1 MTFPLPDAFLSRMQQ
16 LLPEKSEYE
25 AFIQSYDTDHY
36 QALRVN
42 PLKGDAGT
50 LFSRLD
56 CTLTPVPWCSTGFY
70 YPPQLH
76 PGKSP
81 YHEAGAYYIQEP
93 SAMAPAAYLDA
104 QPGEKIL
111 DLCAAPGGKSTQ
123 IAGSMQGK
131 GLLISNEIH
140 PARARIL
147 AENIERMGISN
158 AIVTNMAPAELAPHF
173 PLFFDRIMVDAP
185 CSGEGMFRKNEEVIT
200 QWSPEN
206 VALCAKRQQEILA
219 QADLMLRP
227 GGRMVYS
234 TCTFSP
240 EEDEQCILQFLDSHP
255 LYRLIQVPLYEGM
268 QHGLIK
274 EAESAI
280 RLWPHKLHGEGHF
293 VAVLQKGETTGDSA
307 KTDSSS
313 YRLSAGD
320 LQLSDNE
327 VILPGKKNKNTGH
340 QVSKKRDR
348 TEQKCAISPDYSL
361 LSAFLQEVLVAPLSG
376 HLTSFGEQ
384 IYLLPDQI
392 SSLQGLKVLRAGLH
406 LGQLSG
412 KRFLPGH
419 ALALS
424 LQPAKVKNYV
434 NLDTSDPQQ
443 LQTAIRF
450 ISGETFPYEG
460 KNGWYLICIDGYSLG
475 WGKLA
480 GSIMKNHYPKG
491 LRKYL

>member
-1 MTFPLPDAFLSRMQQ
+1 MAFPLPEAFLSRMQQ

-25 AFIQSYDTDHY
+25 AFIQSYDKDHY
-36 QALRVN
+36 QALRIN

-50 LFSRLD
+50 LFSHLG

-70 YPPQLH
+70 YPQELH

-123 IAGSMQGK
+123 IAGAMRGQ

-147 AENIERMGISN
+147 SENIERMGIPN
-158 AIVTNMAPAELAPHF
+158 AIVTNMAPAELSSHF

-185 CSGEGMFRKNEEVIT
+185 CSGEGMFRKNDEAIS

-206 VALCAKRQQEILA
+206 VALCAQRQQEILE
-219 QADLMLRP
+219 QADLMLRM

-255 LYRLIQVPLYEGM
+255 LYRLIQVPLYDGM

-274 EAESAI
+274 DAESAI

-293 VAVLQKGETTGDSA
+293 VAVLEKGENIADH
-307 KTDSSS
+307 
-313 YRLSAGD
+313 
-320 LQLSDNE
+320 E
-327 VILPGKKNKNTGH
+327 VILPGKKNKNSGR

-348 TEQKCAISPDYSL
+348 TKSNDAISQDASL
-361 LSAFLQEVLVAPLSG
+361 LSAFLQETLVTPPSG
-376 HLTSFGEQ
+376 QMTAFGEQ
-384 IYLLPDQI
+384 IYLLPDQAP
-392 SSLQGLKVLRAGLH
+392 SLHGLKVLRAGLH

-412 KRFLPGH
+412 KRFIPGH

-424 LQPAKVKNYV
+424 LRPEQVKNYV
-434 NLDTSDPQQ
+434 NLDSSDPQQ
-443 LQTAIRF
+443 LQTTIRF
-450 ISGETFPYEG
+450 LSGETFPYEG

>member
-1 MTFPLPDAFLSRMQQ
+1 MPFPLPEAFLRRMQQ
-16 LLPEKSEYE
+16 LLPDQTEYE
-25 AFIQSYDTDHY
+25 SFIQSYDTDHY
-36 QALRVN
+36 QALRTN
-42 PLKGDAGT
+42 PLKGDADT
-50 LFSRLD
+50 LFSHLG
-56 CTLTPVPWCSTGFY
+56 CMLAPVPWCSTGFY
-70 YPPQLH
+70 YPQELH

-123 IAGSMQGK
+123 IAGAMQEQ

-147 AENIERMGISN
+147 SENIERMGIPN
-158 AIVTNMAPAELAPHF
+158 AIVTNMAPADLSSHF

-185 CSGEGMFRKNEEVIT
+185 CSGEGMFRKNDEAIT

-206 VALCAKRQQEILA
+206 VILCAKRQQEILE
-219 QADLMLRP
+219 QADLMLRM

-240 EEDEQCILQFLDSHP
+240 EEDEQCILQFLDAHP
-255 LYRLIQVPLYEGM
+255 LYRLIQVPLYDGM

-274 EAESAI
+274 EAESTI
-280 RLWPHKLHGEGHF
+280 RLWPHKLRGEGHF
-293 VAVLQKGETTGDSA
+293 VAVLQKGEGDPVP
-307 KTDSSS
+307 
-313 YRLSAGD
+313 
-320 LQLSDNE
+320 SDR
-327 VILPGKKNKNTGH
+327 

-348 TEQKCAISPDYSL
+348 TKSNGTISQDDSL
-361 LSAFLQEVLVAPLSG
+361 LSAFLQETLVTPLSG
-376 HLTSFGEQ
+376 QMTAFGEQ
-384 IYLLPDQI
+384 IYLLPEQAP
-392 SSLQGLKVLRAGLH
+392 SLHGLKVLRAGLH

-412 KRFLPGH
+412 KRFIPGH

-424 LQPAKVKNYV
+424 LRPAQVRNYV
-434 NLDTSDPQQ
+434 NLDGSDPQQ

-450 ISGETFPYEG
+450 IAGETFSYEG

-480 GSIMKNHYPKG
+480 GNIMKNHYPKG
-491 LRKYL
+491 LRKHL

>member
-1 MTFPLPDAFLSRMQQ
+1 MQQ
-16 LLPEKSEYE
+16 LLPEKSDYE

-36 QALRVN
+36 QALRIN
-42 PLKGDAGT
+42 PLKGDADT
-50 LFSRLD
+50 LFSHLG
-56 CTLTPVPWCSTGFY
+56 CTLAPVPWCSTGFY
-70 YPPQLH
+70 YPQELH

-123 IAGSMQGK
+123 IAGAMQGQ

-147 AENIERMGISN
+147 SENIERMGIPN
-158 AIVTNMAPAELAPHF
+158 AIVTNMAPAELSSHF

-185 CSGEGMFRKNEEVIT
+185 CSGEGMFRKNDEAIS

-206 VALCAKRQQEILA
+206 VALCAKRQQEILE
-219 QADLMLRP
+219 QADLMLRM

-240 EEDEQCILQFLDSHP
+240 EEDEQCILQFLDAHP
-255 LYRLIQVPLYEGM
+255 LYRLIQVPLYDGM

-274 EAESAI
+274 EAESTI

-293 VAVLQKGETTGDSA
+293 VAVLQKGEGDPVPSG
-307 KTDSSS
+307 
-313 YRLSAGD
+313 R
-320 LQLSDNE
+320 
-327 VILPGKKNKNTGH
+327 
-340 QVSKKRDR
+340 QVPKKRDR
-348 TEQKCAISPDYSL
+348 TKSNGAISQDDSL
-361 LSAFLQEVLVAPLSG
+361 LSAFLQETLVAPLSG
-376 HLTSFGEQ
+376 QMTAFGEQ
-384 IYLLPDQI
+384 IYLLPEQAP
-392 SSLQGLKVLRAGLH
+392 SLHGLKVLRAGLH

-412 KRFLPGH
+412 KRFIPGH

-424 LQPAKVKNYV
+424 LRPAQVRNYV
-434 NLDTSDPQQ
+434 NLDSPDPQQ

-450 ISGETFPYEG
+450 IGGETFPYEG
-460 KNGWYLICIDGYSLG
+460 KNSWYLICIDGYSLG

-480 GSIMKNHYPKG
+480 GNIMKNHYPKG
-491 LRKYL
+491 LRKHL

>member
-1 MTFPLPDAFLSRMQQ
+1 MSFPLPEAFLRRMQQ
-16 LLPEKSEYE
+16 LLPDQTEYE
-25 AFIQSYDTDHY
+25 SFIQSYDTDHY
-36 QALRVN
+36 QALRTN
-42 PLKGDAGT
+42 PLKGDADT
-50 LFSRLD
+50 LFSYLG
-56 CTLTPVPWCSTGFY
+56 CMLTPVPWCSTGFY

-123 IAGSMQGK
+123 IAGAMQGQ

-147 AENIERMGISN
+147 SENIERMGIPN
-158 AIVTNMAPAELAPHF
+158 AIVTNMAPAELSSHF

-185 CSGEGMFRKNEEVIT
+185 CSGEGMFRKNDEAIT

-206 VALCAKRQQEILA
+206 VVLCAKRQQEILE
-219 QADLMLRP
+219 QADLMLRM

-240 EEDEQCILQFLDSHP
+240 EEDEQCILQFLDAHP
-255 LYRLIQVPLYEGM
+255 LYRLIQVPLYDGM
-268 QHGLIK
+268 QPGLIK
-274 EAESAI
+274 EAESTI

-293 VAVLQKGETTGDSA
+293 VAVLQKGEGDPVPSG
-307 KTDSSS
+307 
-313 YRLSAGD
+313 R
-320 LQLSDNE
+320 
-327 VILPGKKNKNTGH
+327 

-348 TEQKCAISPDYSL
+348 TKSNGAISQDDSL
-361 LSAFLQEVLVAPLSG
+361 LSAFLQETLVTPLSG
-376 HLTSFGEQ
+376 QMTAFGEQ
-384 IYLLPDQI
+384 IYLLPEQAP
-392 SSLQGLKVLRAGLH
+392 SLHGLKVLRAGLH

-412 KRFLPGH
+412 KRFIPGH

-424 LQPAKVKNYV
+424 LRPAQVRNYV
-434 NLDTSDPQQ
+434 NLDSSDPQQ

-450 ISGETFPYEG
+450 IAGETFSYEG

-480 GSIMKNHYPKG
+480 GNIMKNHYPKG
-491 LRKYL
+491 LRKHL

>member
-1 MTFPLPDAFLSRMQQ
+1 MNTASESGSNDVRRLCMAFPLPEAFLSRMQQ
-16 LLPEKSEYE
+16 LLPEKSDYE

-42 PLKGDAGT
+42 PLKGDADT
-50 LFSRLD
+50 LFSHLG
-56 CTLTPVPWCSTGFY
+56 CTLTPVPWCSTGYY
-70 YPPQLH
+70 YPQELH

-123 IAGSMQGK
+123 IAGAMQGQ

-158 AIVTNMAPAELAPHF
+158 AIVTNMAPAELSAHF

-185 CSGEGMFRKNEEVIT
+185 CSGEGMFRKNEEAIS

-206 VALCAKRQQEILA
+206 VSLCAQRQQEILE
-219 QADLMLRP
+219 QADLMLRM

-255 LYRLIQVPLYEGM
+255 LYRLIQVPLYDGM

-274 EAESAI
+274 EAESTI

-293 VAVLQKGETTGDSA
+293 VAVLQKGEGDFL
-307 KTDSSS
+307 
-313 YRLSAGD
+313 LSG
-320 LQLSDNE
+320 NE
-327 VILPGKKNKNTGH
+327 VILPDKSSDRH
-340 QVSKKRDR
+340 VSKKRDR
-348 TEQKCAISPDYSL
+348 TKSNGAISQDASL
-361 LSAFLQEVLVAPLSG
+361 LSAFLQETLVTPLSG
-376 HLTSFGEQ
+376 QITAFGEQ
-384 IYLLPDQI
+384 IYLLPDQAP
-392 SSLQGLKVLRAGLH
+392 SLDGLKVLRAGLH

-412 KRFLPGH
+412 KRFIPGH

-424 LQPAKVKNYV
+424 LRPEQVKNYV
-434 NLDTSDPQQ
+434 NLDTSDPRQ

>member
-1 MTFPLPDAFLSRMQQ
+1 MAFPLPEAFLSRMHQ
-16 LLPEKSEYE
+16 LLPEESEYKD
-25 AFIQSYDTDHY
+25 FIQSYDTDHY
-36 QALRVN
+36 QALRTN
-42 PLKGDAGT
+42 PLKGDAAT
-50 LFSRLD
+50 LFSHLG

-70 YPPQLH
+70 YPQELH

-104 QPGEKIL
+104 QPGEKVL

-123 IAGSMQGK
+123 IAGAMQGQ

-147 AENIERMGISN
+147 AENIERMGIPN
-158 AIVTNMAPAELAPHF
+158 AIVTNMAPAELSSHF

-185 CSGEGMFRKNEEVIT
+185 CSGEGMFRKNEEAIS

-206 VALCAKRQQEILA
+206 VALCAKRQQEILE
-219 QADLMLRP
+219 QADLMLRM

-255 LYRLIQVPLYEGM
+255 LYRLIQVPLYDGM

-274 EAESAI
+274 EAESTI
-280 RLWPHKLHGEGHF
+280 RLWPHKIHGEGHF
-293 VAVLQKGETTGDSA
+293 VAVLQKGEGNFLPS
-307 KTDSSS
+307 
-313 YRLSAGD
+313 G
-320 LQLSDNE
+320 NE
-327 VILPGKKNKNTGH
+327 VILPGKNFDR

-348 TEQKCAISPDYSL
+348 TKSNGTISKDDSL
-361 LSAFLQEVLVAPLSG
+361 LSAFLQETLVTPLSG
-376 HLTSFGEQ
+376 QMTAFGEQ
-384 IYLLPDQI
+384 IYLLPDRAP
-392 SSLQGLKVLRAGLH
+392 SLHGLKVLRAGLH

-412 KRFLPGH
+412 KRFIPGH

-424 LQPAKVKNYV
+424 LRPAQVRNYV

-450 ISGETFPYEG
+450 IAGETFPYEG
-460 KNGWYLICIDGYSLG
+460 ANGWYLICIDGYSLG

>member
-1 MTFPLPDAFLSRMQQ
+1 MPFPLPEAFLRRMQQ
-16 LLPEKSEYE
+16 LLPDQTEYE
-25 AFIQSYDTDHY
+25 SFIQSYDTDHY
-36 QALRVN
+36 QALRTN
-42 PLKGDAGT
+42 PLKGDADT
-50 LFSRLD
+50 LFSHLG

-70 YPPQLH
+70 YPQELH

-123 IAGSMQGK
+123 IAGAMQEQ

-147 AENIERMGISN
+147 SENIERMGIPN
-158 AIVTNMAPAELAPHF
+158 AIVTNMAPADLSSHF

-185 CSGEGMFRKNEEVIT
+185 CSGEGMFRKNDEAIT

-206 VALCAKRQQEILA
+206 VILCAKRQQEILE
-219 QADLMLRP
+219 QADLMLRM

-240 EEDEQCILQFLDSHP
+240 EEDEQCILQFLDAHP
-255 LYRLIQVPLYEGM
+255 LYRLIQVPLYDGM

-274 EAESAI
+274 EAESTI
-280 RLWPHKLHGEGHF
+280 RLWPHKLRGEGHF
-293 VAVLQKGETTGDSA
+293 VAVLQKGEGDPVP
-307 KTDSSS
+307 
-313 YRLSAGD
+313 
-320 LQLSDNE
+320 SDR
-327 VILPGKKNKNTGH
+327 

-348 TEQKCAISPDYSL
+348 TKSNGTISQDDSL
-361 LSAFLQEVLVAPLSG
+361 LSAFLQETLVTPLSG
-376 HLTSFGEQ
+376 QMTAFGEQ
-384 IYLLPDQI
+384 IYLLPEQAP
-392 SSLQGLKVLRAGLH
+392 SLHGLKVLRAGLH

-412 KRFLPGH
+412 KRFIPGH

-424 LQPAKVKNYV
+424 LRPAQVRNYV
-434 NLDTSDPQQ
+434 NLDGSDPQQ

-450 ISGETFPYEG
+450 IAGETFSYEG

-480 GSIMKNHYPKG
+480 GNIMKNHYPKG
-491 LRKYL
+491 LRKHL

>member
-1 MTFPLPDAFLSRMQQ
+1 MPFPLPEAFLRRMQQ
-16 LLPEKSEYE
+16 LLPDQTEYE
-25 AFIQSYDTDHY
+25 SFIQSYDTDHY
-36 QALRVN
+36 QALRAN
-42 PLKGDAGT
+42 PLKGDADT
-50 LFSRLD
+50 LFSHLG
-56 CTLTPVPWCSTGFY
+56 CMLTPVPWCSTGFY

-123 IAGSMQGK
+123 IAGAMQGQ

-147 AENIERMGISN
+147 SENIERMGIPN
-158 AIVTNMAPAELAPHF
+158 AIVTNMAPADLSPHF

-185 CSGEGMFRKNEEVIT
+185 CSGEGMFRKNDEAIT

-206 VALCAKRQQEILA
+206 VALCAKRQQEILE
-219 QADLMLRP
+219 QADLMLRM

-240 EEDEQCILQFLDSHP
+240 EEDEQCILQFLDAHP
-255 LYRLIQVPLYEGM
+255 LYRLIQVPLYDGM

-274 EAESAI
+274 EAESTI
-280 RLWPHKLHGEGHF
+280 RLWPHKLRGEGHF
-293 VAVLQKGETTGDSA
+293 VAVLQKGEGDPVP
-307 KTDSSS
+307 
-313 YRLSAGD
+313 
-320 LQLSDNE
+320 SD
-327 VILPGKKNKNTGH
+327 H
-340 QVSKKRDR
+340 QVSKKRNR
-348 TEQKCAISPDYSL
+348 TKSNGTISQDDSL
-361 LSAFLQEVLVAPLSG
+361 LSAFLQETLVTPLSG
-376 HLTSFGEQ
+376 QMTAFGEQ
-384 IYLLPDQI
+384 IYLLPEQAP
-392 SSLQGLKVLRAGLH
+392 SLHGLKVLRAGLH

-412 KRFLPGH
+412 KRFIPGH

-424 LQPAKVKNYV
+424 LRPAQVRNYV
-434 NLDTSDPQQ
+434 NLDGSDPQQ

-450 ISGETFPYEG
+450 IAGETFSYEG

-480 GSIMKNHYPKG
+480 GNIMKNHYPKG
-491 LRKYL
+491 LRKHL